1 MIVVVT
7 CLCGSVESLARNTL
21 NRCGYKDW
29 ATIKIHKGKEKS
41 RQIISTLPQFPEIQ
55 MLNNYLKD
63 ASKWVVII
71 GYDENNCRW
80 TDVAHNAAK
89 SKIEAEFVVS
99 TFA

>member
-21 NRCGYKDW
+21 KRCGYDDW
-29 ATIKIHKGKEKS
+29 ATIRIYKGKEKS
-41 RQIISTLPQFPEIQ
+41 RQIISALPRFDEVI
-55 MLNNYLKD
+55 MLDNYLKN
-63 ASKWVVII
+63 ASKWVVIL

-80 TDVAHNAAK
+80 TDVAHTPEK
-89 SKIEAEFVVS
+89 SKIEAEFIVS

>member
-21 NRCGYKDW
+21 KRCGYENW
-29 ATIKIHKGKEKS
+29 MNIPIHKGKEKS
-41 RQIISTLPQFPEIQ
+41 RKIISALPQFPEIQ
-55 MLNNYLKD
+55 MLDNYLQK

-80 TDVAHNAAK
+80 SDVAHNAAK
-89 SKIEAEFVVS
+89 SSIEAEFIIS

>member
-21 NRCGYKDW
+21 NRCGSKDW

>member
-21 NRCGYKDW
+21 NRCGYQDW

-41 RQIISTLPQFPEIQ
+41 RQILSTLPQFPEIQ
-55 MLNNYLKD
+55 MLDNYIKN

-80 TDVAHNAAK
+80 TDVAHNGDK
-89 SKIEAEFVVS
+89 SKIEAEFIIP

>member
-1 MIVVVT
+1 MIVVIT

-21 NRCGYKDW
+21 RKCGYENW
-29 ATIKIHKGKEKS
+29 ASIPIHKGKEKS
-41 RQIISTLPQFPEIQ
+41 RQIISTLPPFPEIQ
-55 MLNNYLKD
+55 MLDNFLRN

-80 TDVAHNAAK
+80 SDIAHNAAK
-89 SKIEAEFVVS
+89 SSIEAEFIVN

>member
-29 ATIKIHKGKEKS
+29 ATIKINKGKEKS
-41 RQIISTLPQFPEIQ
+41 RQVLSALPQFPEIE
-55 MLNNYLKD
+55 MLDNYIKN

-80 TDVAHNAAK
+80 TDVAHNGDK